1 MEMIQPTK
9 HADDIRNVTLE
20 IFSSFAPGGGVLKAS
35 LDILV
40 RKRLE
45 EGQRILVAEI
55 KERGISSLS
64 EEKWEY
70 YIPAAYRFFEQ
81 VRLGE
86 YQHNLKIL
94 AKMIADGTS
103 AHDEPSD
110 VGAIARAARKLEM
123 LPLEHLFALSRCER
137 AFEIYAASEEAAAS
151 GRSWICIDSDEL
163 KMSFAEI
170 GEEVANSQCGE
181 WLHELASR
189 GLLTTGSRAG
199 MIGGLYYYKNQF
211 YRETIKTVCNLNTG
225 RQQPTA

>member
-1 MEMIQPTK
+1 MDMIQPIK

-20 IFSSFAPGGGVLKAS
+20 IFSSFVPGGGVLKAS

-86 YQHNLKIL
+86 YEHNLKIL
-94 AKMIADGTS
+94 AKMIADGAS

-123 LPLEHLFALSRCER
+123 LPLEHLFALWRCER
-137 AFEIYAASEEAAAS
+137 AFEIYAASEEAETS
-151 GRSWICIDSDEL
+151 GGYLNIDSDEL
-163 KMSFAEI
+163 RKSFAEI
-170 GEEVANSQCGE
+170 RKEVLNIQCSE

-189 GLLTTGSRAG
+189 GLLTPGSRASR
-199 MIGGLYYYKNQF
+199 IGGLYYYKNQF
-211 YRETIKTVCNLNTG
+211 YRETIKTVCDLNS
-225 RQQPTA
+225 RHQQPTA